1 MALNT
6 IKSTLGKTILTY
18 DDEQTTVQ
26 EAIRTALDS
35 GVDFSYADFYRM
47 DLSGTDFHGANLF
60 SSNFREATANTCNF
74 RETNLNNSN
83 FDKGVA
89 CECDFYG
96 ASARMSSFFR
106 TKLDKC
112 VFAMADF
119 SNSDLLEASFY
130 KSVFCGCSFSDARN
144 IPVFIPTYL
153 PEGDFIGW
161 VKVIGETESYIV
173 KIKILK
179 DSQRTR
185 GVGDI
190 CRCDKALVLS
200 IQDLDGNELDV
211 EEIEYHDRT
220 GTLVFKKWEVTEC
233 EYWYPGRWNDCQSGI
248 TFFIDRQSAVLYE

>member
-1 MALNT
+1 MALKE

-18 DDEQTTVQ
+18 DDGQKTVQ
-26 EAIRTALDS
+26 EAIREALDS
-35 GVDFSYADFYRM
+35 GIDFSYADFYRM

-96 ASARMSSFFR
+96 SSARMSSFFR

-112 VFAMADF
+112 VFAMTDL
-119 SNSDLLEASFY
+119 SNSDFLEASLR
-130 KSVFCGCSFSDARN
+130 KSVFCGCPLSGVKN

-161 VKVIGETESYIV
+161 VKVIGENENYII
-173 KIKILK
+173 KIKVLN
-179 DSQRTR
+179 DSKRTR
-185 GVGDI
+185 GMGDI

-200 IQDLDGNELDV
+200 IQDLEGNELDV

-220 GTLVFKKWEVTEC
+220 GTMVFRKQEVVEC
-233 EYWYPGRWNDCQSGI
+233 EHWYPGRWDDCQSGI
-248 TFFIDRQSAVLYE
+248 TFFIDRQSAMLYE